1 LQHVAG
7 SMSTMPKRLRSTPTP
22 VQEKLYPRLYTRHNP
37 APGTCLAQETQ
48 RGWTSALTSV
58 GCSAQGASR
67 RAPWGADNG
76 REESVMSLRQSLQAW
91 RTARRAR
98 QLTGLRGIP
107 IGSLL
112 LLLGTVGMGL
122 WEASHAEHT
131 PALRWM
137 QGYRNAEGVGCC
149 SEQDCV
155 PWPVALLQMT
165 EDEAMVRI
173 GDAVMHLPS
182 KSVHATQDGQSY
194 WCCQTDAPG
203 HCPPEP
209 SRATTRCVFYAVG
222 M

>member
-1 LQHVAG
+1 MSIMANACKARRSLCKRSYLQ
-7 SMSTMPKRLRSTPTP
+7 
-22 VQEKLYPRLYTRHNP
+22 LYARHNP
-37 APGTCLAQETQ
+37 APGTCLAEEMRRRPTAVVT
-48 RGWTSALTSV
+48 GV
-58 GCSAQGASR
+58 GCSAQDGCDVRHGS
-67 RAPWGADNG
+67 ADNG
-76 REESVMSLRQSLQAW
+76 RKEILMSLRQSLQAW
-91 RTARRAR
+91 RTARQAQ
-98 QLTGLRGIP
+98 QLTCCRCLPLGC
-107 IGSLL
+107 LL
-112 LLLGTVGMGL
+112 LLMGMVGMGL
-122 WEASHAEHT
+122 WEASQAEHT

-165 EDEAMVRI
+165 RDEATVRI
-173 GDAVMHLPS
+173 GDAVIHLPS

-194 WCCQTDAPG
+194 WCCQTDAQG